1 MAPTGAFESQKNK
14 EHRVHKVGGK
24 VTKIKE
30 KNKVKG
36 NNAKA
41 FTFKSAV
48 AAGKAI
54 RRAADINERKKH
66 ILFMDRKPVIPPPII
81 VAIVGPSKSG
91 FEELKGPVTIV
102 TGKKRRVQFIE
113 VKNDIN
119 HMIDIAK
126 IADLVLLMVDA
137 SYGFEMETFEFLN
150 ICQVHGMP
158 RVLGILNHLDCLKGI
173 GKVNKVKK
181 VMKHRFWTEI
191 YQGAKLFYLTGMY
204 HNEYKKNE
212 LHNLVRFISVI
223 KFRPLIWR
231 DAHPYV
237 LCDRYED
244 VTDAEVLRTNPTIDR
259 TICLYGWVHG
269 AHLKNHSA
277 VHIPGVGDLRVKD
290 VSSIPDPCPLP
301 EQLKQRALNQQER
314 LVYAPFSGLGGIVYD
329 KDAIYIESKAHK
341 NMNAKRHELVE
352 ALENVKTTIDG
363 KLSGARLTLLGDS
376 VPIEEEELEEVSFLA
391 RYYITRVGSFV
402 IADDMDEEQE
412 EKEESDDE
420 DPSKEDEAKLSAVER
435 AEAAAREKRKEEKI
449 KLKQRFNDDYDDSCK
464 HYNALKNEMEEQAQL
479 NKSIFEGMDESEREQ
494 LEGFRAGRYVRIE
507 IENVPCEFVENFD
520 PTSPYIVGGL
530 LTGEQNMGVVQV
542 RIKRHRWFERT
553 LKSRDPLIIHC
564 CVLAQISKTV
574 VIYSIQPGYRI
585 VATGV
590 VLNLEKST
598 DVVKKLKLVGT
609 PEKVFKNSA
618 FIKGMFN
625 TQMEV
630 AKFEGASIRTVSGIR
645 GQIKKGLH
653 EPAGSF
659 RATFEDKILMRGKQN
674 FFLTITI
681 SCFCGL
687 GYLYL
692 YLRFYAPVIDHLLPP
707 GEPWVGMRTVGK
719 MRHELGVK
727 PEQRGG
733 LLAIRPSN
741 VGATKKKKLEPV
753 PSLTL
758 CLLQDADD
766 FDEMEQ
772 SGEDSDLDEGSDEAM
787 ADLSDHDS
795 EEHFRGAKSSKSPF
809 DSSDES
815 SGEEESDDEQPTI
828 RKFADDWGGLA
839 RKALE
844 GYHPEQQ
851 IRLNWMSIIYKQED
865 EQVPAPKAVDIGD
878 GLFKVRKTEC
888 KPIHQQEDGLLW
900 NQCASTSSATLNW
913 NDEETRSSIADCFV
927 TGTWTE
933 DDEIEKKL
941 QDDMDEEQE
950 EKEESDDED
959 PLKEDEAKLSAVERA
974 EAAAREKRKEEKI
987 KLKQRFNDDYD
998 DSCKHYNALKN
1009 EMEEQ
1014 AQLNKSIF
1022 EGMDESER
1030 EQLEGFRAGRYVRIE
1045 IENVPCEFV
1054 ENFDPTSPYI
1064 VGGLLTGEQ
1073 NMGVV
1078 QVRIKRHRWF
1088 ERTLKSRDPLII
1100 SCGWRRY
1107 QTVVIY
1113 SIQDHNMRQR
1123 FLKYTPEHMH
1133 CHAQF
1138 WGPIVAQNTGF
1149 VAVQSV
1155 ADKTPGYR
1163 IVATGVVL
1171 NLEKSTDVVKK
1182 LKLVDIVFL
1191 RSWVSVPIPR
1201 FYAPVIDHLLPPGE
1215 PWVGMRT
1222 VGKMRHELGVK
1233 PEQRE
1238 DSLYKPVER
1247 DELEPAPLV
1256 VPSKLQQSLPFK
1268 LKPTYEDKSKEPKE
1282 QLIARNT
1289 VVILEPEEAKRK
1301 HMMDMLRT
1309 INTDIT
1315 KKAEAAREKQMAKR
1329 AKEEAEFQAKR
1340 EKNIKERKKAIC
1352 RVLSKREQ
1360 YRLKKALGQAA
1371 SSS

>member
-24 VTKIKE
+24 VTKVKE

-81 VAIVGPSKSG
+81 VAIVGPSKVGKTTLLRGLVKYYLRSG
-91 FEELKGPVTIV
+91 FEELKGPFGRLVSFSV
-102 TGKKRRVQFIE
+102 
-113 VKNDIN
+113 
-119 HMIDIAK
+119 
-126 IADLVLLMVDA
+126 VLLMVDA

-191 YQGAKLFYLTGMY
+191 YQGAKLFYLTGMH

-244 VTDAEVLRTNPTIDR
+244 ITDAEVVRTNSTIDR

-269 AHLKNHSA
+269 AHFKNHSSI
-277 VHIPGVGDLRVKD
+277 HIPGVGDLRVKD
-290 VSSIPDPCPLP
+290 VSSIPDPCDYCKWLRLARKALEGYKP
-301 EQLKQRALNQQER
+301 EQQIRLNWMSIIYKQGMHRCLVSKFSLLDFVELQEDGFQWNQCASSSSATLNWNEEETR
-314 LVYAPFSGLGGIVYD
+314 LSIADCFVTGTWSED
-329 KDAIYIESKAHK
+329 DE
-341 NMNAKRHELVE
+341 
-352 ALENVKTTIDG
+352 
-363 KLSGARLTLLGDS
+363 
-376 VPIEEEELEEVSFLA
+376 IEEKFHDEV
-391 RYYITRVGSFV
+391 
-402 IADDMDEEQE
+402 DEKV
-412 EKEESDDE
+412 KEESDN
-420 DPSKEDEAKLSAVER
+420 EDEEAPQDGIVLEFR
-435 AEAAAREKRKEEKI
+435 AEAAAREKRAEEKI

-464 HYNALKNEMEEQAQL
+464 HYN
-479 NKSIFEGMDESEREQ
+479 
-494 LEGFRAGRYVRIE
+494 
-507 IENVPCEFVENFD
+507 
-520 PTSPYIVGGL
+520 T
-530 LTGEQNMGVVQV
+530 
-542 RIKRHRWFERT
+542 
-553 LKSRDPLIIHC
+553 
-564 CVLAQISKTV
+564 
-574 VIYSIQPGYRI
+574 
-585 VATGV
+585 
-590 VLNLEKST
+590 
-598 DVVKKLKLVGT
+598 
-609 PEKVFKNSA
+609 
-618 FIKGMFN
+618 
-625 TQMEV
+625 
-630 AKFEGASIRTVSGIR
+630 
-645 GQIKKGLH
+645 
-653 EPAGSF
+653 
-659 RATFEDKILMRGKQN
+659 
-674 FFLTITI
+674 
-681 SCFCGL
+681 
-687 GYLYL
+687 
-692 YLRFYAPVIDHLLPP
+692 
-707 GEPWVGMRTVGK
+707 
-719 MRHELGVK
+719 
-727 PEQRGG
+727 
-733 LLAIRPSN
+733 
-741 VGATKKKKLEPV
+741 
-753 PSLTL
+753 
-758 CLLQDADD
+758 
-766 FDEMEQ
+766 
-772 SGEDSDLDEGSDEAM
+772 
-787 ADLSDHDS
+787 
-795 EEHFRGAKSSKSPF
+795 
-809 DSSDES
+809 
-815 SGEEESDDEQPTI
+815 
-828 RKFADDWGGLA
+828 
-839 RKALE
+839 
-844 GYHPEQQ
+844 
-851 IRLNWMSIIYKQED
+851 
-865 EQVPAPKAVDIGD
+865 
-878 GLFKVRKTEC
+878 
-888 KPIHQQEDGLLW
+888 
-900 NQCASTSSATLNW
+900 
-913 NDEETRSSIADCFV
+913 
-927 TGTWTE
+927 
-933 DDEIEKKL
+933 
-941 QDDMDEEQE
+941 
-950 EKEESDDED
+950 
-959 PLKEDEAKLSAVERA
+959 
-974 EAAAREKRKEEKI
+974 
-987 KLKQRFNDDYD
+987 
-998 DSCKHYNALKN
+998 LKN

-1138 WGPIVAQNTGF
+1138 WGPIVAQNTGL

-1155 ADKTPGYR
+1155 SDRTPGYR

-1171 NLEKSTDVVKK
+1171 NLEKSSDVVKK
-1182 LKLVDIVFL
+1182 LKLVGTPEKVFKNSAFIKGMFNSQLEVAKFEGAAIRTVSGIRGQIKKALHEPAGSFRATFEDKILMRDIVFL

-1201 FYAPVIDHLLPPGE
+1201 FYTPVIDHLLPPGE

-1222 VGKMRHELGVK
+1222 VGKMRHELGIK

-1238 DSLYKPVER
+1238 DSMYKPVER

-1256 VPSKLQQSLPFK
+1256 VPSKLQQALPFK
-1268 LKPTYEDKSKEPKE
+1268 MKPTYEEKTKEVRQCSKYFQHKE

-1289 VVILEPEEAKRK
+1289 AVILEPEEAKRK

-1309 INTDIT
+1309 INTYDDKIT
-1315 KKAEAAREKQMAKR
+1315 RYMI
-1329 AKEEAEFQAKR
+1329 FS
-1340 EKNIKERKKAIC
+1340 NI
-1352 RVLSKREQ
+1352 S
-1360 YRLKKALGQAA
+1360 RLKKALGQSA

>member
-24 VTKIKE
+24 VTKVKE

-81 VAIVGPSKSG
+81 VAIVGPSKVGKTTLLRGLVKYYLMSG

-191 YQGAKLFYLTGMY
+191 YQGAKLFYLTGMH

-244 VTDAEVLRTNPTIDR
+244 ITDAEVVRTNPTIDR

-269 AHLKNHSA
+269 AHFKNHSS

-329 KDAIYIESKAHK
+329 KDAIYIQTKTHK
-341 NMNAKRHELVE
+341 NMNTKRHELVE
-352 ALENVKTTIDG
+352 ALENVKATIDD

-376 VPIEEEELEEVSFLA
+376 VPIEENDDFDIEEDERDDDEDMESPEEDSGVDDGSDEEMASLSEHDSEEHFRDGESGKFLSLGCSDESSGDDESDDEPPKIHKFSDDWGGLA
-391 RYYITRVGSFV
+391 RKALEGYKPEQQIRLNWMSIIYKQDDETPVSKAEETGDGLFKVRKTVHKSVDQQEDGFQWNQCASSSSATLNWNEEETRLS
-402 IADDMDEEQE
+402 IADCFVTGTWSEDDEIEKKLHDE
-412 EKEESDDE
+412 VDEKVKEESDNEDE
-420 DPSKEDEAKLSAVER
+420 DAPQDGEAKLSAVER
-435 AEAAAREKRKEEKI
+435 AEAAAREKRAEEKI

-464 HYNALKNEMEEQAQL
+464 HYN
-479 NKSIFEGMDESEREQ
+479 
-494 LEGFRAGRYVRIE
+494 
-507 IENVPCEFVENFD
+507 
-520 PTSPYIVGGL
+520 T
-530 LTGEQNMGVVQV
+530 
-542 RIKRHRWFERT
+542 
-553 LKSRDPLIIHC
+553 
-564 CVLAQISKTV
+564 
-574 VIYSIQPGYRI
+574 
-585 VATGV
+585 
-590 VLNLEKST
+590 
-598 DVVKKLKLVGT
+598 
-609 PEKVFKNSA
+609 
-618 FIKGMFN
+618 
-625 TQMEV
+625 
-630 AKFEGASIRTVSGIR
+630 
-645 GQIKKGLH
+645 
-653 EPAGSF
+653 
-659 RATFEDKILMRGKQN
+659 
-674 FFLTITI
+674 
-681 SCFCGL
+681 
-687 GYLYL
+687 
-692 YLRFYAPVIDHLLPP
+692 
-707 GEPWVGMRTVGK
+707 
-719 MRHELGVK
+719 
-727 PEQRGG
+727 
-733 LLAIRPSN
+733 
-741 VGATKKKKLEPV
+741 
-753 PSLTL
+753 
-758 CLLQDADD
+758 
-766 FDEMEQ
+766 
-772 SGEDSDLDEGSDEAM
+772 
-787 ADLSDHDS
+787 
-795 EEHFRGAKSSKSPF
+795 
-809 DSSDES
+809 
-815 SGEEESDDEQPTI
+815 
-828 RKFADDWGGLA
+828 
-839 RKALE
+839 
-844 GYHPEQQ
+844 
-851 IRLNWMSIIYKQED
+851 
-865 EQVPAPKAVDIGD
+865 
-878 GLFKVRKTEC
+878 
-888 KPIHQQEDGLLW
+888 
-900 NQCASTSSATLNW
+900 
-913 NDEETRSSIADCFV
+913 
-927 TGTWTE
+927 
-933 DDEIEKKL
+933 
-941 QDDMDEEQE
+941 
-950 EKEESDDED
+950 
-959 PLKEDEAKLSAVERA
+959 
-974 EAAAREKRKEEKI
+974 
-987 KLKQRFNDDYD
+987 
-998 DSCKHYNALKN
+998 LKN

-1138 WGPIVAQNTGF
+1138 WGPIVAQNTGL

-1155 ADKTPGYR
+1155 SDRTPGYR

-1171 NLEKSTDVVKK
+1171 NLEKSSDVVKK
-1182 LKLVDIVFL
+1182 LKLVGTPEKVFKNSAFIKGMFNSQLEVAKFEGAAIRTVSGIRGQIKKALHEPAGSFRATFEDKILMRDIVFL

-1201 FYAPVIDHLLPPGE
+1201 FYTPVIDHLLPPGE

-1222 VGKMRHELGVK
+1222 VGKMRHELGIK

-1238 DSLYKPVER
+1238 DSMYKPVER

-1256 VPSKLQQSLPFK
+1256 VPNKLQQALPFK
-1268 LKPTYEDKSKEPKE
+1268 LKPTYEEKTKERKE

-1289 VVILEPEEAKRK
+1289 AVILEPEEAKRK

-1315 KKAEAAREKQMAKR
+1315 KKVNAAREKQLAKK
-1329 AKEEAEFQAKR
+1329 AQEEAEFEAKR
-1340 EKNIKERKKAIC
+1340 EKNIKARKKAIC

>member
-1 MAPTGAFESQKNK
+1 PDLSWLPLDKPIKSVVTAYSANFLVTKLGASWLLPGLSRARRTKNI
-14 EHRVHKVGGK
+14 EGILFSVHKVGGK

-30 KNKVKG
+30 KTKVKG

-66 ILFMDRKPVIPPPII
+66 ILFMDRKPVIPPPVI
-81 VAIVGPSKSG
+81 VAIVGPSKVGKTTLLRGLVKYYLKSG

-191 YQGAKLFYLTGMY
+191 YQGAKLFYLTGMH

-244 VTDAEVLRTNPTIDR
+244 VTDAEALRTNPAVDR

-269 AHLKNHSA
+269 AHFKNHSS

-301 EQLKQRALNQQER
+301 EQLKHRALNQQER

-329 KDAIYIESKAHK
+329 KDAIYIQSKASN
-341 NMNAKRHELVE
+341 NMNTKRNELVE

-376 VPIEEEELEEVSFLA
+376 VPIDEAEDLQENEGDDDMEEPEDDSDMEEDLDDEMATVSDHDSEEHFGGLSPGTSDESSDNEESDDDEPKIQKFSDDWGGLARKALEGYQPDQQIRLNWMSIIYKQDASDGQSAAPRVEDIDDGLFKVRRRNTKPLHQQEDGLLWNQCASGSSATLNWNEEEVRSSIA
-391 RYYITRVGSFV
+391 DCFV
-402 IADDMDEEQE
+402 TGTWTEDDEIEKKLNDDMDEEQDE
-412 EKEESDDE
+412 EVESEGEESLKEEDT
-420 DPSKEDEAKLSAVER
+420 KMSAVER
-435 AEAAAREKRKEEKI
+435 AEAAAREKRAEEKI

-464 HYNALKNEMEEQAQL
+464 HYNALKSEMEEQAQL
-479 NKSIFEGMDESEREQ
+479 NKSIFEGMDE
-494 LEGFRAGRYVRIE
+494 
-507 IENVPCEFVENFD
+507 N
-520 PTSPYIVGGL
+520 
-530 LTGEQNMGVVQV
+530 
-542 RIKRHRWFERT
+542 
-553 LKSRDPLIIHC
+553 
-564 CVLAQISKTV
+564 
-574 VIYSIQPGYRI
+574 
-585 VATGV
+585 
-590 VLNLEKST
+590 
-598 DVVKKLKLVGT
+598 
-609 PEKVFKNSA
+609 
-618 FIKGMFN
+618 
-625 TQMEV
+625 
-630 AKFEGASIRTVSGIR
+630 
-645 GQIKKGLH
+645 
-653 EPAGSF
+653 
-659 RATFEDKILMRGKQN
+659 
-674 FFLTITI
+674 
-681 SCFCGL
+681 
-687 GYLYL
+687 
-692 YLRFYAPVIDHLLPP
+692 
-707 GEPWVGMRTVGK
+707 
-719 MRHELGVK
+719 
-727 PEQRGG
+727 
-733 LLAIRPSN
+733 
-741 VGATKKKKLEPV
+741 
-753 PSLTL
+753 
-758 CLLQDADD
+758 
-766 FDEMEQ
+766 
-772 SGEDSDLDEGSDEAM
+772 
-787 ADLSDHDS
+787 
-795 EEHFRGAKSSKSPF
+795 
-809 DSSDES
+809 
-815 SGEEESDDEQPTI
+815 
-828 RKFADDWGGLA
+828 
-839 RKALE
+839 
-844 GYHPEQQ
+844 
-851 IRLNWMSIIYKQED
+851 
-865 EQVPAPKAVDIGD
+865 
-878 GLFKVRKTEC
+878 
-888 KPIHQQEDGLLW
+888 
-900 NQCASTSSATLNW
+900 
-913 NDEETRSSIADCFV
+913 
-927 TGTWTE
+927 
-933 DDEIEKKL
+933 
-941 QDDMDEEQE
+941 
-950 EKEESDDED
+950 
-959 PLKEDEAKLSAVERA
+959 
-974 EAAAREKRKEEKI
+974 
-987 KLKQRFNDDYD
+987 
-998 DSCKHYNALKN
+998 
-1009 EMEEQ
+1009 
-1014 AQLNKSIF
+1014 
-1022 EGMDESER
+1022 ER

-1155 ADKTPGYR
+1155 SDKTPGYR

-1182 LKLVDIVFL
+1182 LKLVGTPEKVFKNSAFIKGMFNTQMEVAKFEGAAIRTVSGIRGQIKKGLHEPAGSFRATFEDKILMRDIVFL
-1191 RSWVSVPIPR
+1191 RTWVSVPIPH

-1222 VGKMRHELGVK
+1222 VGKIRHELGTK

-1238 DSLYKPVER
+1238 DSLYKPIER
-1247 DELEPAPLV
+1247 DEMEPAPLV
-1256 VPSKLQQSLPFK
+1256 VPNKLQQSLPFK
-1268 LKPTYEDKSKEPKE
+1268 LKPTYEEKPKE
-1282 QLIARNT
+1282 RKEQIISRNT
-1289 VVILEPEEAKRK
+1289 AVILEPKEAKRK
-1301 HMMDMLRT
+1301 RMMDMLKT
-1309 INTDIT
+1309 INADIT
-1315 KKAEAAREKQMAKR
+1315 KKADAAREKQMAKR
-1329 AKEEAEFQAKR
+1329 AKEEAEFEAKR
-1340 EKNIKERKKAIC
+1340 EKNIKARKKAIC
-1352 RVLSKREQ
+1352 RVLSKPKRFQGMAIGLESWFHNFSQFSYRANTPELLADIPRPYLEYCIWGMFKGAEITSVLAFQGRFLLAGLFSGPIIAAIYSQNLGDEAAVRNMCYKIRCNTEYLSMDRFVAFFGFVGWYWKRFQGAVDGINIAIAYSIINAKIIAPHTTPLFKDRVQPHQRYSSPEGDMLNRTQLKRFLAEQ
-1360 YRLKKALGQAA
+1360 EKRRLMESAK
-1371 SSS
+1371 